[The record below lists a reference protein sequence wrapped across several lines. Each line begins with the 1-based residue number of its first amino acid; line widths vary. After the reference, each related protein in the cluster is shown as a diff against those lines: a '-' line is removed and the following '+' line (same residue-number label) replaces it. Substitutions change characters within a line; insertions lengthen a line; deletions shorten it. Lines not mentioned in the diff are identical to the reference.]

1 VTSSFLSSARKPQ
14 LGSLLRPRVVLPALL
29 ALIGIPLWWMH
40 WRGPLL
46 PGYRIESGPLLQ
58 EVVATGR
65 VIATSRAQVGS
76 EITGTVRERRV
87 QEGDRVKSGDV
98 LVTLRSEDLVARVR
112 EAEAALRQLA
122 ASIRPQRLAE
132 LRQAEAQLAQ
142 ATRERV
148 RREDLFARQL
158 VARETLEQAVEAE
171 MVARATAERARVVA
185 EAVAP
190 GRTEERQLRERLAA
204 AQAQLDKAVIRATAD
219 GTVLTRNVEPGDLV
233 QPGRVLLEIARSGDT
248 EIEVPFDEKN
258 LATLA
263 LGQHAQCI
271 ADAFPQQPFGAV
283 VNHIAPSIDARR
295 GTVSIRL
302 RVDPVPRFLRQD
314 MTVTVTVETGRRA
327 NARVVPDDALLAADT
342 PRPFVLAVRK
352 GRLSRQPVTLGLR
365 GMALSEVTSGL
376 DVGDWVLAAAAE
388 HQNLADGARVRV
400 SAEPLPASGLE
411 TGSGTRKEVPVSFD

>member
-1 VTSSFLSSARKPQ
+1 MTLSFLTAARN
-14 LGSLLRPRVVLPALL
+14 PRVIVPAMLG
-29 ALIGIPLWWMH
+29 LIGILLWWMH
-40 WRGPLL
+40 WRGPVL
-46 PGYRIESGPLLQ
+46 PGYRIESGPLVQ
-58 EVVATGR
+58 NVVATGR

-87 QEGDRVKSGDV
+87 KEGDTVKSGDV
-98 LVTLRSEDLVARVR
+98 LVTLRSEDLLARVR
-112 EAEAALRQLA
+112 EAEAALRQLGSA
-122 ASIRPQRLAE
+122 VRPQRQAE

-142 ATRERV
+142 ASRERV
-148 RREDLFARQL
+148 RRAELFARQL
-158 VARETLEQAVEAE
+158 VAREVLEQAEEAE
-171 MVARATAERARVVA
+171 TVARATAERARLAA

-314 MTVTVTVETGRRA
+314 MTVTV
-327 NARVVPDDALLAADT
+327 
-342 PRPFVLAVRK
+342 
-352 GRLSRQPVTLGLR
+352 
-365 GMALSEVTSGL
+365 
-376 DVGDWVLAAAAE
+376 
-388 HQNLADGARVRV
+388 
-400 SAEPLPASGLE
+400 
-411 TGSGTRKEVPVSFD
+411 